1 MAYAYAQQSMWSSRR
16 LVALLGA
23 VAVNVGMIY
32 AIANGLNPTFVEQ
45 EELRVPV
52 RWIDDLP
59 PDDRAERIIE
69 LPIPAVP
76 APKRPDVFVP
86 EPDYVIDMP
95 DLPQIT
101 TTPDVAPQPPVIR
114 QPTYTQLQSA
124 GALAPP
130 MYPPRSITLEEQGTV
145 TLLIYVLPDGSVAD
159 VKVSKSSGHQRLD
172 QAAMRAALGGW
183 RFKPATQDGVP
194 IAAWG
199 RYAVT
204 FSLRDDR

>member
-1 MAYAYAQQSMWSSRR
+1 MWSGRR
-16 LVALLGA
+16 LVALFGA

-32 AIANGLNPTFVEQ
+32 AIANGLSPTFVVKK
-45 EELRVPV
+45 EEPQVWVEVPPKADPKADRTLDVPV
-52 RWIDDLP
+52 PTVPRFAP
-59 PDDRAERIIE
+59 PP
-69 LPIPAVP
+69 LFVPIP
-76 APKRPDVFVP
+76 DI
-86 EPDYVIDMP
+86 VIDMP
-95 DLPQIT
+95 SDLPQVT
-101 TTPDVAPQPPVIR
+101 TTGEIPPPVIR

-124 GALAPP
+124 SALAPP
-130 MYPPRSITLEEQGTV
+130 LYPIPSIKMNEQGTV

-159 VKVSKSSGHQRLD
+159 VKVSRSSGHARLD

-204 FSLRDDR
+204 FSLRDGS